1 MSSLTAIEKSMFE
14 NLFGMSSGYVLD
26 FSNQSFQNFV
36 HTTIKVNILGSKYEH
51 YGDSKAKRLREFW
64 DHESDPLV
72 GKLLSELLKYW
83 RTQKLINGNE
93 ITKNQ
98 QMVYEECLKAT
109 SRILGKQTSNPV
121 SEDDFLNKDFS
132 KVSVTSLGLSDDMTR
147 VITQRIEE
155 MQKCMKSNSPLAMI
169 FLCGSTL
176 EGLLLDLACKYPQA
190 FNTSSSSPKDKNGKV
205 YPIHEWKLGSLIDTA
220 NDVGFLGQDVK
231 KFSHALRDFRNY
243 IHPNQQVLSR
253 FDPDQHTAK
262 ICWQVFQAVVD
273 DIDKIHSSS
282 KS

>member
-1 MSSLTAIEKSMFE
+1 MSNLTAIEKSMFE
-14 NLFGMSSGYVLD
+14 NLFGMSTGYVLD

-36 HTTIKVNILGSKYEH
+36 YTTIKVNILSSKYEH

-72 GKLLSELLKYW
+72 GKLLNELLKYW
-83 RTQKLINGNE
+83 RTQKLINGDE
-93 ITKNQ
+93 ITKNE
-98 QMVYEECLKAT
+98 QMVYDECLKAT
-109 SRILGKQTSNPV
+109 NRLLGKKTTAPT

-132 KVSVTSLGLSDDMTR
+132 NVSVTSLGLSDDMTR
-147 VITQRIEE
+147 VVKQRIEE

-176 EGLLLDLACKYPQA
+176 EGLLLDLACRYPQA
-190 FNTSSSSPKDKNGKV
+190 FNTSTCSPKDKNGKV
-205 YPIHEWKLGSLIDTA
+205 YPIHKWKLGALIDTA

-243 IHPNQQVLSR
+243 IHPNQQVLSQ

-273 DIDKIHSSS
+273 DLVKV
-282 KS
+282 KKRAT